1 MTEGY
6 FRTHYVI

>member
-6 FRTHYVI
+6 G